1 MAHSV
6 TKSGPYFEGS
16 GQIKFSDLRSTF
28 TGASSGSI
36 SASDLL
42 RKTENTIESP
52 IVPDCTENAAVAESE
67 NWKVS
72 QMRGTIKDYKITQ
85 TSSNSQLN
93 GTSIEWNG
101 NLTKNIKKV

>member
-28 TGASSGSI
+28 RGASSASI

-52 IVPDCTENAAVAESE
+52 VVPDCTDNAAVAEAA
-67 NWKVS
+67 NW
-72 QMRGTIKDYKITQ
+72 
-85 TSSNSQLN
+85 
-93 GTSIEWNG
+93 
-101 NLTKNIKKV
+101 